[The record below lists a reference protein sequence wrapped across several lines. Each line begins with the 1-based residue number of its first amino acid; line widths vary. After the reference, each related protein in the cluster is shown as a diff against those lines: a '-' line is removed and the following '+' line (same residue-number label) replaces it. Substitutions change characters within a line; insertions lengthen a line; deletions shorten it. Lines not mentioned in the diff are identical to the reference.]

1 MSREVDAEIVS
12 RHINENLRLIVRQRN
27 LVAFLKASDYDT
39 AEAERNLAALVIYVE
54 SLEAMQARQP
64 GFVPDQGAA
73 NAVVGS
79 ALVG

>member
-39 AEAERNLAALVIYVE
+39 GEAERNLAALVTYFE
-54 SLEAMQARQP
+54 SLEAMRARQP
-64 GFVPDQGAA
+64 SFVPDQGAA
-73 NAVVGS
+73 NAVVG
-79 ALVG
+79 AP